1 MIIIGHQHQ
10 VNLPLTSRSI
20 SGPDIRSPQKSRSDD
35 RGGRQGGRQHCL
47 PSGKVQLIAQ
57 LYFFHISHFGLV
69 MEQNQS

>member
-10 VNLPLTSRSI
+10 DNSPLTSRSI